1 MHRAYEYLQQCKD
14 KPSVW
19 YDVEVSRGPKSGA
32 TQRGVYLRET
42 HDCQRASEVYICGNM
57 LEKALKAW
65 EISP

>member
-32 TQRGVYLRET
+32 YPET
-42 HDCQRASEVYICGNM
+42 HDWGFGSFVQREF
-57 LEKALKAW
+57 L
-65 EISP
+65 